1 MVSKYKSSDAG
12 DLNMPKTSHEVLCL
26 SEKVSKI
33 YSKNEFSICEIV
45 KKEKENLC

>member
-1 MVSKYKSSDAG
+1 MAKSSDAG
-12 DLNMPKTSHEVLCL
+12 DLNMPKRSHEVLRL

-33 YSKNEFSICEIV
+33 YSKNESSICEIV